1 MTVMNIELTP
11 RPLDEDE
18 FRIIENVD
26 DLLTADR
33 CSCAAGDD
41 QPY

>member
-1 MTVMNIELTP
+1 MTAVDIEIRP
-11 RPLDEDE
+11 RRLDEDE
-18 FRIIENVD
+18 IRIIEDVD
-26 DLLTADR
+26 DLLDADK